1 MNMNNQHVQTES
13 DEKVTASWVVNR
25 GLREMIAQR
34 AKVEDRSESSLI
46 RQILREH
53 FSHYRYQSGPVAYPY
68 MQPAQK
74 V

>member
-1 MNMNNQHVQTES
+1 MNNQHIQKES

-25 GLREMIAQR
+25 GLREMVSQR
-34 AKVEDRSESSLI
+34 AQIEDRSESSLV

-53 FSHYRYQSGPVAYPY
+53 FSHYRYQTGTVAYPY

>member
-1 MNMNNQHVQTES
+1 MNNQHIQKES

-25 GLREMIAQR
+25 GLREMVSQR
-34 AKVEDRSESSLI
+34 AQIEDRSESSLV

-53 FSHYRYQSGPVAYPY
+53 FSHYRYQTGTVAYTY
-68 MQPAQK
+68 MQAAQK